1 MEFDVY
7 SFTHPGGAAENQDAA
22 RAGTNGS
29 LLYAALCDGMS
40 GMPQGRRA
48 AQICIETIF
57 EELVGAIRNRPKTQN
72 LDSKPDGAI
81 PNRPRPQTETVED
94 ALKMAHAKLLELQ
107 KADSTCARAKT
118 TGCALLAGDGV
129 ATFATV
135 GDSRAY
141 VFAGDGYE
149 ASKDDSVAYAAYSRG
164 EIPYSDIRM
173 YPGRSAL
180 TACLGDERDVTP
192 KSREVPIKPGDAI
205 LLCSDGF
212 WEYVYETEMQI
223 DLLKAESA
231 EDWAKAM
238 LLRLTARSRL
248 SGDNCTLLACIV
260 RDEKRHTLDPKEDS
274 DGLR

>member
-7 SFTHPGGAAENQDAA
+7 RFTHPGGGLENQDAA

-48 AQICIETIF
+48 AETCIETIF
-57 EELVGAIRNRPKTQN
+57 DGLVGAIHESPATPNPQHVIV
-72 LDSKPDGAI
+72 GAI
-81 PNRPRPQTETVED
+81 PNRPRPQIEAIEA
-94 ALKMAHAKLLELQ
+94 ALQKAHAKLLALQ
-107 KADSTCARAKT
+107 KADVMCARAKT
-118 TGCALLAGDGV
+118 TGCALIAGDGV

-135 GDSRAY
+135 GDSRVY
-141 VFAGDGYE
+141 VFSGDGYE

-192 KSREVPIKPGDAI
+192 KGREVPIKPGDAI

-223 DLLKAESA
+223 DLFKAESA

-238 LLRLTARSRL
+238 LLRLAARSRL
-248 SGDNCTLLACIV
+248 SGDNCTLIACIV
-260 RDEKRHTLDPKEDS
+260 RVEKRHTFDPKEDS